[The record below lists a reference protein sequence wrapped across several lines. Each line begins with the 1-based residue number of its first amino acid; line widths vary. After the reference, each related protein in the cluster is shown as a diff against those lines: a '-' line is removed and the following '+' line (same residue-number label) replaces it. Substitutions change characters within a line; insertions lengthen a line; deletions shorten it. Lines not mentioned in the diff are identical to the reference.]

1 MNGHELGKRKCA
13 MFINT
18 HLYFIYYYSMQHFSM
33 NVCSKGNIFCLRFPC
48 YISEIVQL
56 LMLYTAFYY
65 ISSFRVPKVS
75 WRTFVNFY
83 DCGCGLSTIFRN
95 IGFRTM
101 VSKVTAVIATTAF
114 LPITENYS
122 TVINLLVQ
130 FTWWFRL
137 MHQSYLLQLAVNFP
151 PFLRHCISDLFSH
164 NKISFT
170 FIIQYINMLSSIHI
184 LLFNFRQIVHCIKY
198 SKHSFCICTSA
209 AMSEDI
215 YLWLLLRLPCL

>member
-65 ISSFRVPKVS
+65 ISPFRVPKVS

-101 VSKVTAVIATTAF
+101 VLKVTAVIVTTAF

-137 MHQSYLLQLAVNFP
+137 MHQSYLLQLGKFSSFSTPLHFRLIFAQQNFLH
-151 PFLRHCISDLFSH
+151 FYHSIHKYVIIDTH
-164 NKISFT
+164 
-170 FIIQYINMLSSIHI
+170 FII
-184 LLFNFRQIVHCIKY
+184 
-198 SKHSFCICTSA
+198 
-209 AMSEDI
+209 
-215 YLWLLLRLPCL
+215 